1 MLKECFTK
9 AQILAAEQLLTLV
22 SPSAAMASQHVQALR
37 EVELDEDDIEEFEDD
52 PQQLMYIVKDVADWE
67 SVFFVDW
74 KDTESFVQS
83 VQQLAEA
90 RDADVTFGVEDA
102 EDEDFLEGTTVPELM
117 VTAHDELHKQGLVLW
132 NWSTDG
138 DCYSGFITTRD
149 VATQLVALGEVLEVE
164 IREGSEPF

>member
-9 AQILAAEQLLTLV
+9 AQILAAEQLLTLI
-22 SPSAAMASQHVQALR
+22 SPTAEMASQHVQALR
-37 EVELDEDDIEEFEDD
+37 EVELDEDDVEEFEDD

-90 RDADVTFGVEDA
+90 RDAEVTFGVEDP
-102 EDEDFLEGTTVPELM
+102 EDEEFLDDTTVPELM
-117 VTAHDELHKQGLVLW
+117 VTAHEELHKQGLVLW
-132 NWSTDG
+132 NWSTDS
-138 DCYSGFITTRD
+138 DCYSGFITTKD
-149 VATQLVALGEVLEVE
+149 VAAQLVALGKVLEVE

>member
-9 AQILAAEQLLTLV
+9 AQILAAEQLLTLI

-37 EVELDEDDIEEFEDD
+37 EVELDEDEVEEFEDD

-90 RDADVTFGVEDA
+90 RDAEVTFGVENA
-102 EDEDFLEGTTVPELM
+102 EDEDFLDDTTVPELM

-132 NWSTDG
+132 NWSTDS

-149 VATQLVALGEVLEVE
+149 VAAQLVALGEVLEVE

>member
-9 AQILAAEQLLTLV
+9 AQILAAEQLLTLI

-37 EVELDEDDIEEFEDD
+37 EVELDEDDVEEFEDD

-90 RDADVTFGVEDA
+90 RDAEVTFGVEDA
-102 EDEDFLEGTTVPELM
+102 EDE
-117 VTAHDELHKQGLVLW
+117 
-132 NWSTDG
+132 
-138 DCYSGFITTRD
+138 
-149 VATQLVALGEVLEVE
+149 
-164 IREGSEPF
+164 

>member
-74 KDTESFVQS
+74 KDTESFC
-83 VQQLAEA
+83 AERA
-90 RDADVTFGVEDA
+90 AVGR
-102 EDEDFLEGTTVPELM
+102 GTGCRRYVRRR
-117 VTAHDELHKQGLVLW
+117 GR
-132 NWSTDG
+132 G
-138 DCYSGFITTRD
+138 R
-149 VATQLVALGEVLEVE
+149 
-164 IREGSEPF
+164 